1 MLKEDLINI
10 NVYTDNNIDYYTDA
24 ELQEIADS
32 EQADTILMLC
42 DSE

>member
-10 NVYTDNNIDYYTDA
+10 DVYTDNNIDYYTDA

>member
-24 ELQEIADS
+24 ELKEIADS

-42 DSE
+42 DFE